1 MMKQFLKRSLIL
13 GGVLILT
20 LALALPALAAGSP
33 AEGEPAGSETTA
45 EVQVDNTIGFKSIAA
60 GLAIGIA
67 AGGGGIGMGGGYF
80 PPAGGRGQDSYHD
93 DAGPCL
99 Y

>member
-45 EVQVDNTIGFKSIAA
+45 EVQVDNTIGLNPLPPVWP
-60 GLAIGIA
+60 LAS
-67 AGGGGIGMGGGYF
+67 
-80 PPAGGRGQDSYHD
+80 PPAAAES
-93 DAGPCL
+93 AWA
-99 Y
+99 